1 MTDLRTD
8 NCSHCGFPL
17 PRHGSGL
24 RHYGTHTAHQEHE
37 CLRLLHAEIA
47 ALKDA
52 VHSARADEAHC
63 WASRVDVLEAQ
74 LRRLH
79 AENAELL
86 EALKDLLA
94 DTQHADHH
102 CDDAAWC
109 PVMKA
114 RAAIAKAE
122 GKK

>member
-1 MTDLRTD
+1 MTDK
-8 NCSHCGFPL
+8 P
-17 PRHGSGL
+17 
-24 RHYGTHTAHQEHE
+24 TA
-37 CLRLLHAEIA
+37 LRL
-47 ALKDA
+47 
-52 VHSARADEAHC
+52 ADEC
-63 WASRVDVLEAQ
+63 DEGMVDFAEVAAE

-114 RAAIAKAE
+114 RATIAKAE
-122 GKK
+122 AA